1 MPCEP
6 GPGCCEGVGGE
17 GLGMAESG
25 LVYTRER
32 PSKLFDAWQPSAVS
46 NSQSCEQA
54 AYNMVNEH
62 VKDVQPH

>member
-1 MPCEP
+1 
-6 GPGCCEGVGGE
+6 
-17 GLGMAESG
+17 MAESG